1 MVINETYDN
10 IIGNLDRYSINEGFF
25 FKKKKKSKKD
35 EEAKTKEYCIEIT
48 NTYNKWIKEPYEL
61 RDGGDD
67 DMLIL
72 AKWYNVS
79 MNTLFKRI
87 KASSKMK
94 LLDTSNLTDQSES
107 VNIVGKSVYSILIND
122 DYALVATQKGKF
134 YEMLLGGSKDQI
146 SEWNLSKAND
156 YINFGS
162 ISKEEYFK
170 YLQ

>member
-1 MVINETYDN
+1 MILNETYDS
-10 IIGNLDRYSINEGFF
+10 IINKLDSYAINEGFF
-25 FKKKKKSKKD
+25 FKKKNKETENKK
-35 EEAKTKEYCIEIT
+35 YCIEIT

-61 RDGGDD
+61 RDGWDD
-67 DMLIL
+67 DMLVL

-79 MNTLFKRI
+79 MNILLKRI
-87 KASSKMK
+87 KASSKMR
-94 LLDTSNLTDQSES
+94 LLNTSNLTDQSES
-107 VNIVGKSVYSILIND
+107 IKIVGKSIYPILIND

-146 SEWNLSKAND
+146 DEWNLSKADD

>member
-1 MVINETYDN
+1 MILNETYDT
-10 IIGNLDRYSINEGFF
+10 IIGKLDRYSINEGLF
-25 FKKKKKSKKD
+25 FKKKSKENK
-35 EEAKTKEYCIEIT
+35 EAEAKKYCIEIT

-67 DMLIL
+67 DMLVL

-87 KASSKMK
+87 KASSKMR
-94 LLDTSNLTDQSES
+94 LLNTSNLTDQSKS
-107 VNIVGKSVYSILIND
+107 INIVGKSVYPILIND

-134 YEMLLGGSKDQI
+134 YEILLGGSKDQI
-146 SEWNLSKAND
+146 SEWNLSKVDD

-162 ISKEEYFK
+162 ISKEEYFG